1 MDPAPAASAV
11 APCAREVVGAPRTLL
26 DLLTPPWFLGLPT
39 VERVR
44 LLDARDP
51 VALDHFGYTWRR
63 FHAMLCPHE
72 REQFIVRGSLV
83 RKTRPHAVQVL
94 SYRLHLTRYRRA
106 LSR

>member
-51 VALDHFGYTWRR
+51 VALDHFGYTWLCDTMYCRCG
-63 FHAMLCPHE
+63 MLCHLEPQVGPARCSRCRHVLIE
-72 REQFIVRGSLV
+72 IV
-83 RKTRPHAVQVL
+83 AVL
-94 SYRLHLTRYRRA
+94 
-106 LSR
+106 